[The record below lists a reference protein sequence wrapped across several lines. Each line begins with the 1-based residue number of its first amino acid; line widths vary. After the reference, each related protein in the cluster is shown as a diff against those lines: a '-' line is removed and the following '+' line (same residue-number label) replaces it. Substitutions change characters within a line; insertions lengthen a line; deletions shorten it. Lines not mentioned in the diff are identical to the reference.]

1 MTAHPQS
8 RTAGIQ
14 FTEIQ
19 AGEFKIGSI
28 ALDNPRALNAL
39 TLEMFQSME
48 RQLLD
53 WREREEIACLV
64 LHSHSDRAFCAGGDV
79 KALVTTLTGQAGLQA
94 AADFFTSEY
103 FVDYLI
109 HRYPKPIL
117 CWADGITMGG
127 GVGIMNGASFRVV
140 TERTLMAM
148 PEIGIGLFPD
158 VGGTYF
164 LNRMPEGVGLF
175 LGLTSARLNGAD
187 AVAVGMADGL
197 IAAARKDEVIE
208 GLSRLDWSTGAER
221 NRQVLR
227 AYLETFAAP
236 AATTDAPII
245 ERLPKI
251 QALTLKPSIE
261 DIDGALR
268 DWQGDDEWM
277 KGCLANYCSGS
288 PTSAKAIFEQLRGG
302 KHLSLKDVFL
312 REWDMALNFCS
323 RSDFCEGVRARL
335 IDKDQ
340 NPRWKPPA
348 LSAISDGEIQRLFSS
363 AHGQPPHLLWKINA
377 LTPNSAD

>member
-236 AATTDAPII
+236 AATTEASII

-251 QALTLKPSIE
+251 QALTPKPSIE